1 MCVCLLDLIKKA
13 RKGDEKAF
21 LTLFQYYQQDI
32 YKMAFVYVKNQN
44 DALDVVQET
53 AYRSFKAIKTLKEP
67 RYFKTWLIKIAINCS
82 LDLLRVNN
90 KVMFS
95 TSIHQQLVTY
105 NDYEN
110 LDLEITL
117 RDLIDSLSEEEKSIV
132 ILRYYEGVTFKDISK
147 ILDIPIGTAKT
158 ILYRSINKLR
168 KEIKGDDIYE

>member
-1 MCVCLLDLIKKA
+1 MLDLIKKA